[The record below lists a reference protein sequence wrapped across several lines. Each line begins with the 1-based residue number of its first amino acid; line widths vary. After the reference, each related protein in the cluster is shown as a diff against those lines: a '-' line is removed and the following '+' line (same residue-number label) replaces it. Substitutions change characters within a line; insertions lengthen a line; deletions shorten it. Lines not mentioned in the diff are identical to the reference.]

1 MTFHP
6 AYLQKKLSAR
16 WSIFLCRAAENN
28 DRGYKKMKNTTLI
41 SMIIFF
47 LVLVATATGI
57 FYTTPGTHIEFMTVR
72 GEQAMIQ
79 GSGLYRYD
87 PVSLVREGVIWDVIN
102 LFIGLP
108 LFAVAIILSQRN
120 SLRGRLFL
128 AGMLFYFFY
137 VYLMVMTMDSFNFL
151 FLVYVAIF
159 GLSAVTFFMNLQ
171 RINVARLP
179 EQVSKKFPRGWFTGF
194 SFTLSAVLVFLWM
207 GRILPVMISGQFPAE
222 LAGLTTMTT
231 QGFDLGM
238 LVPLGIS
245 TGVLLLRRSPL
256 AYLLT
261 GILLSFGLLMFITL
275 PAWIVVPLI
284 QDGNINLV
292 EASPF
297 TVLSLIGLA
306 FFVLFFRSVREEIG
320 L

>member
-1 MTFHP
+1 
-6 AYLQKKLSAR
+6 
-16 WSIFLCRAAENN
+16 
-28 DRGYKKMKNTTLI
+28 MKNTTLI

-179 EQVSKKFPRGWFTGF
+179 EQVSKKFPRGWFTGC

>member
-1 MTFHP
+1 
-6 AYLQKKLSAR
+6 
-16 WSIFLCRAAENN
+16 
-28 DRGYKKMKNTTLI
+28 MKNTTFI
-41 SMIIFF
+41 SIIIFL
-47 LVLVATATGI
+47 LVLVATAVGV
-57 FYTTPGTHIEFMTVR
+57 FYTTPGAHIQFTTVR
-72 GEQAMIQ
+72 GEQATFQ

-87 PVSLVREGVIWDVIN
+87 PASQVREGVIWDVIN

-108 LFAVAIILSQRN
+108 LFAAAIILSQRN

-128 AGMLFYFFY
+128 AGLLFYFFY
-137 VYLMVMTMDSFNFL
+137 VYLMVMTMDSFNVL

-159 GLSAVTFFMNLQ
+159 ALSAVAFFMNLQ
-171 RINVARLP
+171 KIEVARLP
-179 EQVSKKFPRGWFTGF
+179 QQVTGKFPRGWFVGF
-194 SFTLSAVLVFLWM
+194 SFAYSAVLIFLWM
-207 GRILPVMISGQFPAE
+207 GRILPVMASGQFPTE
-222 LAGLTTMTT
+222 IAGLTTMTT

-261 GILLSFGLLMFITL
+261 GVLLSFGLLMFITL

-284 QDGNINLV
+284 QDGSVNLV

-297 TVLSLIGLA
+297 MILCLIGIA
-306 FFVLFFRSVREEIG
+306 FFVLFFRNVKEDKVATSAIVNI
-320 L
+320 

>member
-1 MTFHP
+1 
-6 AYLQKKLSAR
+6 
-16 WSIFLCRAAENN
+16 
-28 DRGYKKMKNTTLI
+28 MKNTTLI
-41 SMIIFF
+41 SIIIFL

-57 FYTTPGTHIEFMTVR
+57 FYKTPGDHIDFMTVR
-72 GEQAMIQ
+72 GEHATFQ

-87 PVSLVREGVIWDVIN
+87 PVSQVREGVVWDVIN

-108 LFAVAIILSQRN
+108 LLALAIYLSQRS

-151 FLVYVAIF
+151 FLDYVAIF
-159 GLSAVTFFMNLQ
+159 ALSAVGFFMNLQ
-171 RINVARLP
+171 KIDIARLP
-179 EQVSKKFPRGWFTGF
+179 EQVSKKFPRGWLIGF
-194 SFTLSAVLVFLWM
+194 SFAFSAVLVFLWL
-207 GRILPVMISGQFPAE
+207 GRIVPIMISGQFPAE

-231 QGFDLGM
+231 QGFDLGL

-256 AYLLT
+256 AYLLS
-261 GILLSFGLLMFITL
+261 GIVLSYGLLMFITI
-275 PAWIVVPLI
+275 PAWIVVPLV
-284 QDGNINLV
+284 QDGNLNLV

-297 TVLSLIGLA
+297 TVLSLIGIA
-306 FFVLFFRSVREEIG
+306 FFVLFFRSVKENQPE
-320 L
+320 